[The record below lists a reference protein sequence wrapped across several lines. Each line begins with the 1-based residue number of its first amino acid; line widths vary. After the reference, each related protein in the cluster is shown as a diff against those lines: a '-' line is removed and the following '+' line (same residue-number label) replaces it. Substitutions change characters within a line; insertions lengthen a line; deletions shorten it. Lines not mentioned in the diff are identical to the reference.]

1 MKLVFKSG
9 NCSLGFFATDSVGDQ
24 LAITAGHCAL
34 NEKVYNAWGQQIGEV
49 VAWQPDAG
57 DGNGKLTGSR
67 GFTVVYTYKTFSIE
81 AFFTRAGTAK
91 IGDRVRLY
99 GQRTSGTSGTVTN
112 VSYTTGHPD
121 LDLLTSDVAQLPGDS
136 GGPLYTQGPTLVGI
150 ASSVNDATRG
160 ADAQPL
166 ESLEQEIKAGAGH
179 YGRGFSVYISG

>member
-1 MKLVFKSG
+1 
-9 NCSLGFFATDSVGDQ
+9 
-24 LAITAGHCAL
+24 
-34 NEKVYNAWGQQIGEV
+34 
-49 VAWQPDAG
+49 
-57 DGNGKLTGSR
+57 
-67 GFTVVYTYKTFSIE
+67 
-81 AFFTRAGTAK
+81 
-91 IGDRVRLY
+91 
-99 GQRTSGTSGTVTN
+99 VTN